1 MQPAAAQ
8 EEEEKPDEQVPD
20 MTVVQLAFKIAQN
33 RGTESEVA
41 AVLQIVKDKVLSLA
55 LHALATVL

>member
-1 MQPAAAQ
+1 
-8 EEEEKPDEQVPD
+8 
-20 MTVVQLAFKIAQN
+20 VQLAFKIAQN